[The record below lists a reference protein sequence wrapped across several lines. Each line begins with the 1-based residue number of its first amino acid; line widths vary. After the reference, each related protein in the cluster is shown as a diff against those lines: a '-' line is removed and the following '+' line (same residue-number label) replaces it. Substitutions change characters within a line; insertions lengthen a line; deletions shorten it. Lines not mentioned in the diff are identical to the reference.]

1 MPIVN
6 LGEQKIVAQIGTLS
20 SAAKK
25 EAAKALGFIH
35 RFQWTVL
42 VGGIIIGQAV
52 YFFFG
57 V

>member
-1 MPIVN
+1 MN
-6 LGEQKIVAQIGTLS
+6 AKEEQTIANIATM
-20 SAAKK
+20 SADAKA

-42 VGGIIIGQAV
+42 VGGIIIGQAIH
-52 YFFFG
+52 FLFG